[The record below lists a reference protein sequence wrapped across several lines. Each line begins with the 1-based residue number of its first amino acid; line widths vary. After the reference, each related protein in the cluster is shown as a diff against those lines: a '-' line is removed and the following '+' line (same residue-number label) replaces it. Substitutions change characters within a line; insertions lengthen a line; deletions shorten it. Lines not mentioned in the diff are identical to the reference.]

1 MNKETDESKLKSANA
16 NLKGWVYAL
25 AVCCFL
31 LSFFFIRY
39 VRSHPETD
47 YALSSVEYEEVKSA
61 AYNDG
66 YAAGENAHAGDYE
79 SGKEAGYDEGYEEA
93 KEEYYELGRD
103 EGFDEGFDEGYDAGL
118 REGKASAS
126 TTSSSYSSSS
136 SSSSTTST
144 STSYVIN
151 RSTKKFHYAWCS
163 SVSQMKESNKM
174 YSTASRSDLV
184 SQGYSACKRC
194 CP

>member
-25 AVCCFL
+25 AICCFV

-66 YAAGENAHAGDYE
+66 YAAGENAHAVDYE

-93 KEEYYELGRD
+93 KEEYYDLGR
-103 EGFDEGFDEGYDAGL
+103 DEGFDEGYDAGL
-118 REGKASAS
+118 RHGRADAITSS
-126 TTSSSYSSSS
+126 SSSSSYSSG

-151 RSTKKFHYAWCS
+151 RSSKKFHYAWCS